1 MVFFVYASLQ
11 AFCKFFVLEIT
22 RTHQKYD
29 VQHLRPG
36 RVPVTGASNP
46 DSWCCYKIV
55 STFERKMSLIILTSA
70 SGKEVDIFYFV
81 QFDLCCYIVYQ
92 HVMR

>member
-1 MVFFVYASLQ
+1 MVFFAYVSLQ
-11 AFCKFFVLEIT
+11 AFCKFCASEIT
-22 RTHQKYD
+22 RTHQKYNLQD
-29 VQHLRPG
+29 KYNHQNP
-36 RVPVTGASNP
+36 PGASNP

-81 QFDLCCYIVYQ
+81 QLDLCCYIVYQ
-92 HVMR
+92 HVMG